1 MIVSNQINQIE
12 SSRKHRCCTWV
23 WKEFVATDAWTHCPG
38 HGSVYQCSD
47 LSVIPLIYP
56 GTPPYLVLKCFVHYL
71 LRSFKQKILME
82 KYWIGLTLF
91 GPENVAIIRVRFII
105 LTTATF
111 WSIYIV
117 FYLQANPL
125 NMAFFHGEKATS
137 FIDLMKENKYIL
149 LHLVVP
155 ISTMVINIAL
165 VIYLAVVQHKIENS
179 VQIFVIFGNKN
190 QTVLNQEEKFS
201 FSVSSMVG
209 FPSLLLFTIIAS
221 LPNRSDRLMFYCPMQ
236 IFVLTTVLP
245 LYIIL
250 TNHKVKHRAD
260 KLYLDFFD
268 MLGKCKSCFLKRTS
282 TQISPAQI
290 QASNQDNP
298 SLDQGHQ

>member
-1 MIVSNQINQIE
+1 MLGSD
-12 SSRKHRCCTWV
+12 
-23 WKEFVATDAWTHCPG
+23 KEFVNTKAKTHSQG
-38 HGSVYQCSD
+38 FRAVYQCSD

-82 KYWIGLTLF
+82 KYWIGSTLF

-165 VIYLAVVQHKIENS
+165 VIYLAVVQHKVENS
-179 VQIFVIFGNKN
+179 VQIFVIFGEQKSNCSKSGRKILIFCIFN
-190 QTVLNQEEKFS
+190 GWLPKFNSIYNYSLTPKSFRSVDVLLSNANFC
-201 FSVSSMVG
+201 
-209 FPSLLLFTIIAS
+209 L
-221 LPNRSDRLMFYCPMQ
+221 DYCPA
-236 IFVLTTVLP
+236 P
-245 LYIIL
+245 LH
-250 TNHKVKHRAD
+250 N
-260 KLYLDFFD
+260 
-268 MLGKCKSCFLKRTS
+268 S
-282 TQISPAQI
+282 
-290 QASNQDNP
+290 
-298 SLDQGHQ
+298 HQS